1 MFRHTSVRVLA
12 LTAAALF
19 AATAAVDI
27 PHDQPAQFATPAD
40 YVLEILFALALGV
53 AALACQAWSV
63 RACVD
68 RMKGARIATTTAAA
82 GFACLSLSAWTTA
95 AVGHD
100 ALGPA
105 FLLGLLLMAGSS
117 VALLVLDLRRRV
129 SPRFAGVSFALAT
142 VGMVALGDGYGV
154 LAWTAGWV
162 AIAALAA
169 PADQP
174 VELTRAAA

>member
-1 MFRHTSVRVLA
+1 MFRLTSVRVPA

-27 PHDQPAQFATPAD
+27 PHDQPAQFATAAD
-40 YVLEILFALALGV
+40 YVLEILFALALGI
-53 AALACQAWSV
+53 AALACQAWAV
-63 RACVD
+63 RACEVGM
-68 RMKGARIATTTAAA
+68 RGARIAASTAAG
-82 GFACLSLSAWTTA
+82 GFACLSASAWSTA

-100 ALGPA
+100 ALGPV
-105 FLLGLLLMAGSS
+105 FLLGLLLMVGSA

-129 SPRFAGVSFALAT
+129 VPRFAGVSFALAT

-154 LAWTAGWV
+154 LAWTASWA
-162 AIAALAA
+162 AIAALAS

-174 VELTRAAA
+174 AELARATV